1 MQSTI
6 AVLMAMLFSGPALA
20 QGPSERGRALLE
32 EFCARCH
39 ALGKTGASP
48 HETAP
53 PFRRLG
59 RSFDLD
65 EFAVKLQQGVLAGHP
80 DMPEFKF
87 KEDDA
92 RAIGA
97 YLRSVQE

>member
-1 MQSTI
+1 MQLTI
-6 AVLMAMLFSGPALA
+6 ALLAAILFSGSVQA
-20 QGPSERGRALLE
+20 QAPSERGRVLLE

-48 HETAP
+48 HIAAP
-53 PFRRLG
+53 PFRELG

-65 EFAVKLQQGVLAGHP
+65 EFTVKLQRGLLASHP

-87 KEDDA
+87 NEEDA
-92 RAIGA
+92 RAVSA

>member
-1 MQSTI
+1 MRMTI
-6 AVLMAMLFSGPALA
+6 VLLTALLFPASALA
-20 QGPSERGRALLE
+20 QEPSQRGRVLLE

-53 PFRRLG
+53 PFRRLD

-65 EFAVKLQQGVLAGHP
+65 EFAVKLQQGLLAGHP
-80 DMPEFKF
+80 DMPAFKF
-87 KEDDA
+87 NEEDA
-92 RAIGA
+92 RAVSA

>member
-6 AVLMAMLFSGPALA
+6 ALLAMLLFSGSALA
-20 QGPSERGRALLE
+20 QNPSQRGRVLLD

-53 PFRRLG
+53 PFRQLG

-65 EFAVKLQQGVLAGHP
+65 EFAVTLQKGLLAGHP

-87 KEDDA
+87 NEEDA
-92 RAIGA
+92 RAISA